1 MNDLLHASDDGH
13 VSILSLL
20 DLAIDTIDRVTL
32 SQRFSSAFGCT
43 GTVLGWFESYL
54 SNRTQSVSVN
64 DVQSAPSTLKY
75 GVPQGSV
82 LGPILLTPGLC
93 HPEGRHHLP
102 LLFC

>member
-54 SNRTQSVSVN
+54 SNRTRSV
-64 DVQSAPSTLKY
+64 
-75 GVPQGSV
+75 
-82 LGPILLTPGLC
+82 C
-93 HPEGRHHLP
+93 E
-102 LLFC
+102 